1 MPNNNAMDVL
11 TAAILILLVGSWV
24 WLFRKA
30 QRLALSECLT
40 KAAAN
45 RTVDAILAV
54 DKRDRIV
61 LFNAAAERLFGRA
74 AQSVMD
80 VNIATLMPEYHSACR
95 SHVGL
100 GLEEASLAARK
111 GPGMHALHADGTA
124 FYVDASVSKVVVGR
138 QAFRA
143 IIVRDV
149 SEQRRMH
156 DAARDSEARYRACVE
171 LSPIATWLSR
181 DETIV
186 CVNPACLVL
195 FGATDAT
202 EVLGRPSS
210 DWLDP
215 EGCKGVR
222 RQLVGRLHAPGS
234 AARPTSG
241 KVTRLDGMTRDVEV
255 TAIAFDHARP
265 ASILVTLRDVT
276 LRNTTER
283 ELRESRHALRELAR
297 TLQIAREVER
307 TNLARQL
314 HEELAQRLNAIKL
327 EMTALISHH
336 DFHLER
342 AAPEHTSDGRI
353 DTQLDE
359 LIDLVRRI
367 SADLRPPMLDDLG
380 LSATLEWLAQDL
392 HVRYGLRIR
401 TDLRE
406 IGVDTAATAVLY
418 RIARDALER
427 ARVRAPESRVSLE
440 LLESGGFVRLT
451 VREDDFVDDDLAN
464 GMPPAT
470 LFAIREHV
478 ALVGGDAEWKALR
491 NGGQELIVHL
501 SSLGRQRVSA

>member
-1 MPNNNAMDVL
+1 MDVL
-11 TAAILILLVGSWV
+11 TAASAILLLGGWV
-24 WLFRKA
+24 WLFCKVR
-30 QRLALSECLT
+30 RLAISERLT
-40 KAAAN
+40 KAIAN

-54 DKRDRIV
+54 DERDRIV

-74 AQSVMD
+74 TRSVIGVD
-80 VNIATLMPEYHSACR
+80 IATLMPDYRSACR
-95 SHVGL
+95 SHVGP
-100 GLEEASLAARK
+100 GLEEASLAARN
-111 GPGMHALHADGTA
+111 GPGMKALHADGTV
-124 FYVDASVSKVVVGR
+124 FFVSASVSKANVGR

-156 DAARDSEARYRACVE
+156 DAAHDSEARYRVCVE
-171 LSPIATWLSR
+171 LSPVATWLSR

-186 CVNPACLVL
+186 CVNPACLAL
-195 FGATDAT
+195 FGATDAA

-222 RQLVGRLHAPGS
+222 QQLVGRSHAPGLV
-234 AARPTSG
+234 ARPTSG
-241 KVTRLDGMTRDVEV
+241 KVTRLDGLTRDVDV

-265 ASILVTLRDVT
+265 ASILVALQDVT
-276 LRNTTER
+276 LRNMTEQ

-307 TNLARQL
+307 TSLARQL
-314 HEELAQRLNAIKL
+314 HEELAQRLNAVKM
-327 EMTALISHH
+327 EVAALNASQDTHPQ
-336 DFHLER
+336 R
-342 AAPEHTSDGRI
+342 AARTLASDGRI

-359 LIDLVRRI
+359 LVDLVRRVT
-367 SADLRPPMLDDLG
+367 ADLRPPMLDDLG
-380 LSATLEWLAQDL
+380 LAATLEWLARDL
-392 HVRYGLRIR
+392 LARYGLRVH

-406 IGVDTAATAVLY
+406 TDIDTTAAAVLY

-427 ARVRAPESRVSLE
+427 ARLRAPDSRISLR

-464 GMPPAT
+464 GLPPAM

-478 ALVGGDAEWKALR
+478 ALVGGDAEWKTHR
-491 NGGQELIVHL
+491 TGGQELIVHL
-501 SSLGRQRVSA
+501 SLLGRKSLIP